1 MQRPAFALKSSIP
14 VLRMLDETKSR
25 EFYIDFLGYNVDWE
39 HRFNDDPSSP
49 LYMQISHGE
58 SILHL
63 NGHAESESPA
73 AEVRIPVS
81 RLREFCRFLC
91 QKVKGDEKP
100 EVVDPRYEGRPTDMN
115 LQDPSG
121 NMLVFWTP
129 SWIAEQ
135 ETQN

>member
-63 NGHAESESPA
+63 NGHAECNAHPTLIEI
-73 AEVRIPVS
+73 EV
-81 RLREFCRFLC
+81 
-91 QKVKGDEKP
+91 
-100 EVVDPRYEGRPTDMN
+100 GRD
-115 LQDPSG
+115 G
-121 NMLVFWTP
+121 
-129 SWIAEQ
+129 WI
-135 ETQN
+135 